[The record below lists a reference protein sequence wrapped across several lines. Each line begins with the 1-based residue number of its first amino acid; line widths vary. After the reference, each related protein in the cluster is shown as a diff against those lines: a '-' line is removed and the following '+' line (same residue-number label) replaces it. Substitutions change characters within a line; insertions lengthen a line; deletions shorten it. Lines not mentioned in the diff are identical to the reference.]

1 MYQCHSTI
9 GPISHQVKSPSPPSR
24 QAWTEDRYRL
34 CYVRGAEGIIVALAD
49 TTDGGVPMEA
59 DAVRVLVTRF
69 YAELWNAWDDSAVET
84 VLADDFVFRGSLGT
98 ETTGWDGWRTY
109 RDAVRQAAPDF
120 RNDLVDLVCEGDRAA
135 ARLVCSGH
143 HRGLLLGLPGS
154 GHPFRYDVTAF
165 FRGRNGHLAEAWVLG
180 DLQGLRRQLMQP

>member
-1 MYQCHSTI
+1 
-9 GPISHQVKSPSPPSR
+9 
-24 QAWTEDRYRL
+24 
-34 CYVRGAEGIIVALAD
+34 
-49 TTDGGVPMEA
+49 MEA

-69 YAELWNAWDDSAVET
+69 YAVLWNAWDDSAVET

-98 ETTGWDGWRTY
+98 ETTG
-109 RDAVRQAAPDF
+109 RDAAPDF

-154 GHPFRYDVTAF
+154 GRPFRYDVTAF

-180 DLQGLRRQLMQP
+180 DLHGLRRQLMQP